1 MAISCWQ
8 ITEETQTI
16 GDFAASLN
24 AAEQLFKGFYGL
36 LGSITQMNMHSRF
49 IDNLLYV
56 LNYEPEIMENEDG
69 LEIPESAPQNIRFS
83 SVSFSYPNKK
93 NLVLKNIS
101 LDIKPGSKV
110 AFVGYNGAGKTTLVK
125 LLLRLYDPTEGT
137 IYLGENSYPQYRLKD
152 IREHFSVV
160 FQDYKCYAV
169 SVAENVS
176 MDDSDT
182 DKECLAE
189 ALKESGISEKIEML
203 ENKENTMLSRE
214 FDDNGV
220 ILSGGEQQKVAIARA
235 FYDSHEVLIFDEPS
249 SALDPLAEYEL
260 SERIRELS
268 NNKTV
273 IMISHRLSTITLFDE
288 IYMIND
294 GMIIEK
300 GSHNELMGR
309 KGKYYEMFVKQAS
322 NYAIPEELRA

>member
-1 MAISCWQ
+1 
-8 ITEETQTI
+8 
-16 GDFAASLN
+16 
-24 AAEQLFKGFYGL
+24 
-36 LGSITQMNMHSRF
+36 MNMHSRF

-83 SVSFSYPNKK
+83 NVSFSYPNKT